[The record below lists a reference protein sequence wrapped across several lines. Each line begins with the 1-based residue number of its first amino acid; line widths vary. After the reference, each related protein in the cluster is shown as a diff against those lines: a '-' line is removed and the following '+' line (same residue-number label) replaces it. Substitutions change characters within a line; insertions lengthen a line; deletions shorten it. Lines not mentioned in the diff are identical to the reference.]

1 MKAESHSLFPAEA
14 SDDALKIWVY
24 GLIFNLIRNNAG
36 KFEYI
41 DEENGDAL
49 NAYWVSLENAEP
61 NNRAKAF
68 ATFKQRVQNPEF
80 HDQMT
85 AAIDSLI
92 QDMGDLA
99 WQEKKKVVK
108 ETYLHEIS
116 QLNMSVETVKEP
128 RFNDIGQQIRE
139 ELGFVNK
146 QL

>member
-1 MKAESHSLFPAEA
+1 MFPDEA
-14 SDDALKIWVY
+14 SDDALNIWVY
-24 GLIFNLIRNNAG
+24 GLIFNIIRNNAG

-116 QLNMSVETVKEP
+116 QLNMSDETVKEP

-139 ELGFVNK
+139 ELKFVKK

>member
-1 MKAESHSLFPAEA
+1 
-14 SDDALKIWVY
+14 
-24 GLIFNLIRNNAG
+24 
-36 KFEYI
+36 
-41 DEENGDAL
+41 
-49 NAYWVSLENAEP
+49 
-61 NNRAKAF
+61 
-68 ATFKQRVQNPEF
+68 
-80 HDQMT
+80 MT

-92 QDMGDLA
+92 QKMGDLA

-108 ETYLHEIS
+108 ETYLHKIS